1 MLTMGQ
7 ILDDNFRVAVKS
19 LSEIDDVL
27 ASIEEFG
34 QWHKLPV
41 EIVFHLQ
48 LACDELLTNAVSYGF
63 PDGHPPQIYLLISR
77 KNNTIEAEIVDNGI
91 PFNPLAQSEPD
102 LTSSL
107 DDRKIGGLG
116 IHFIR
121 TVISDLKY
129 HRTEGW
135 NHIEMV
141 LPIPSDFP

>member
-1 MLTMGQ
+1 MGQ